1 MREASVPPA
10 FCYAMITSLANPK
23 VKLVSSLQSSRRA
36 RYREGRFV
44 VEGTRLVHDAFIAG
58 FTPDLV
64 LYTPGWAQS
73 DEADALF
80 QSIEGTVTSAFV
92 VSDEVFEHCSD
103 TETPQGVLALLPFP
117 DLAPPPEPTFV
128 VVIDRLRIPGNLGTI
143 LRTAAAAGVEAVLLP
158 PGNIDPYNPKVVRGG
173 MGAHFRLTILRPGW
187 DEIRADLAHLDRWLA
202 SVAIGTRYDQVDW
215 TRPVAI
221 IMGGEARGAG
231 PRAEAVA
238 TGEVHIPMPGGMES
252 LNAAVAAGV
261 LFFEV
266 VRQRSLPIA
275 GR

>member
-1 MREASVPPA
+1 VPPA
-10 FCYAMITSLANPK
+10 FCYPVITSLANPK
-23 VKLVSSLQSSRRA
+23 VKLVASLQSNRRA

-44 VEGTRLVHDAFIAG
+44 VEGTRLVQDALLAG
-58 FTPDLV
+58 FAPDLV
-64 LYTPGWAQS
+64 LYTPDWAES
-73 DEADALF
+73 NRDTALF
-80 QSIEGTVTSAFV
+80 QSIEQVAGGSFA

-117 DLAPPPEPTFV
+117 DLAPPPEPTFL

-173 MGAHFRLTILRPGW
+173 MGAHFRLPILRPGW
-187 DEIRADLAHLDRWLA
+187 DEVHARLAPLDSWLA
-202 SVAIGTRYDQVDW
+202 SVEGGSPYDQIDW

-231 PRAEAVA
+231 QRAEALA
-238 TGEVHIPMPGGMES
+238 TGRVHIPMPGGMES

-261 LFFEV
+261 LLFEV
-266 VRQRSLPIA
+266 VRQRSLPA
-275 GR
+275 GTR

>member
-1 MREASVPPA
+1 
-10 FCYAMITSLANPK
+10 MITSLANPK

-44 VEGTRLVHDAFIAG
+44 VEGTRLVQDAFIAG
-58 FTPDLV
+58 LTPDFV
-64 LYTPGWAQS
+64 LYTPDWAES
-73 DEADALF
+73 DQAAVLF
-80 QSIEGTVTSAFV
+80 QAIERTATSLFV

-117 DLAPPPEPTFV
+117 DLARPPEPTFLV
-128 VVIDRLRIPGNLGTI
+128 VVDRLRIPGNLGTI

-173 MGAHFRLTILRPGW
+173 MGAHFRLPILRPGW
-187 DEIRADLAHLDRWLA
+187 DRIRAELAHLDCWLA
-202 SVAIGTRYDQVDW
+202 SVAGGKCYDQVDW
-215 TRPVAI
+215 TRPAAI

-231 PRAEAVA
+231 QRAEALA

-266 VRQRSLPIA
+266 VRQRSVPVV